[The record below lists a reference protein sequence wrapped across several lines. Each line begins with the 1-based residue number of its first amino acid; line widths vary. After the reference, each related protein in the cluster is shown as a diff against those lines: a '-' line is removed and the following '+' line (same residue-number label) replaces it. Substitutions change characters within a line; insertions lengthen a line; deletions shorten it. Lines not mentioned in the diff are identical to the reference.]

1 MSIFEKEGRIKKG
14 IIKAESLDDETGN
27 TLVLQ

>member
-14 IIKAESLDDETGN
+14 IIKVESLDDETGN